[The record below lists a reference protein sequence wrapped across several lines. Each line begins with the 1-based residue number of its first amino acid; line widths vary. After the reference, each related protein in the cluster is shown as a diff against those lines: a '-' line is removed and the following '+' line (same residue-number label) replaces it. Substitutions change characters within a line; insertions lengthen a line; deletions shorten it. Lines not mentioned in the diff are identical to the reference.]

1 MGIFPR
7 RRGGECGA
15 QKTREEREE
24 RELQFDPFSSPL
36 PHLCLAAARKR
47 APKSPFSIG
56 RFVKAPWAKRA
67 RLVICTSTCS
77 QVNLNF
83 PLLFPAQLRLG
94 WWLGWYGR
102 EIAMHEKPDR

>member
-7 RRGGECGA
+7 RRGGDCGA

-47 APKSPFSIG
+47 APKSPFPIG

-77 QVNLNF
+77 QVNFNF
-83 PLLFPAQLRLG
+83 PLLFPAAVGLVARLV
-94 WWLGWYGR
+94 WERDCY
-102 EIAMHEKPDR
+102 A